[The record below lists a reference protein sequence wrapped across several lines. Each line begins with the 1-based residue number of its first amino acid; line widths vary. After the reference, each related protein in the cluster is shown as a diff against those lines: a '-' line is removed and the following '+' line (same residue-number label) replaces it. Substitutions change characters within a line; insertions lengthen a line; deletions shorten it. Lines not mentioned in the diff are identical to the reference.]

1 MDKKSLDEALDLI
14 ANSNIKLED
23 KLELLINLNYMFE
36 AYDENI
42 NYLRKKESYETYKKR
57 LYDSIDR
64 KYNKSKH

>member
-42 NYLRKKESYETYKKR
+42 DYLRKKDKDDKKR

>member
-23 KLELLINLNYMFE
+23 KVELLINLNYMFE

-42 NYLRKKESYETYKKR
+42 NYLRKKDMYGKKR
-57 LYDSIDR
+57 LFNVNDR
-64 KYNKSKH
+64 SLNKSKH